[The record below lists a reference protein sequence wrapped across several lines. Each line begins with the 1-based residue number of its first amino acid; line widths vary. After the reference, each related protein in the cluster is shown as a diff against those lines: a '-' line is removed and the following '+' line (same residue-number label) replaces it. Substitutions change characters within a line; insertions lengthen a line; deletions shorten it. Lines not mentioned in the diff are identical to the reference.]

1 MKDRVVMKVGD
12 LITLHDSARRNGK
25 LAGMLG
31 LLVRFDKHS
40 NPVLYITGKEKAFHV
55 TQIAEVASESR

>member
-12 LITLHDSARRNGK
+12 LITLHDSARRNGI

-31 LLVRFDKHS
+31 ILVRFDKHS
-40 NPVLYITGKEKAFHV
+40 NPVLYIAGKEKAFHM
-55 TQIAEVASESR
+55 TQVAGAISENR

>member
-12 LITLHDSARRNGK
+12 LITLHDSARRNGI

-31 LLVRFDKHS
+31 ILVRFDKHS
-40 NPVLYITGKEKAFHV
+40 NPVLYIAGKEKAFHM
-55 TQIAEVASESR
+55 TQIAGVINESR

>member
-1 MKDRVVMKVGD
+1 MKVGD
-12 LITLHDSARRNGK
+12 LIRLRDSARRHGE

-40 NPVLYITGKEKAFHV
+40 NPVLYIAGKEKSFHMSQV
-55 TQIAEVASESR
+55 AEVLNESR